1 MDLGAAVRFLYD
13 HNELILGVSLVL
25 FLILTVL
32 ILVRSVLE
40 GRAAAQQE
48 DAAPA
53 LDVDQL
59 NSALEQALSKALKQD
74 RPRPR
79 PIEGEEG
86 STDEDY
92 ADSELQ
98 AALEEKEAK
107 IEALLADLDVLKRQI
122 EASASAV
129 APAAQGGVAVSGGD
143 PAETEAMKKQLSD
156 LQAKLAEYELF
167 EEDISN
173 VSSLTEENARLK
185 AELDKLRAALET
197 AQTQVQS
204 AKTSVAEAAPLPT
217 PPQVPT
223 PPAAPA
229 PAPAAAF
236 QLDPADDVMR
246 EYAEA
251 MKGLQAEPER
261 VELPLNS
268 EPEVAAKPPPEIK
281 KEKSLITNE
290 EVAVDPQ
297 AAIEELM
304 RGGEAP
310 SDGEK
315 VDVGLDPA
323 AAALAELEAAAA
335 ESPPQLPSTDGFDLG
350 AFDTDKLLAEATE
363 LKVSADAA
371 DEPMGEMSFDTD
383 KLMAE
388 AGGMK
393 EAVTA
398 PTSAPAPPQAQ
409 PATTLAAKVA
419 PPAPASVSASA
430 SGPSAGSPS
439 TARDQTGADLLPQV
453 ELEDDLLGEFQDL
466 SPNTTDTKSKG

>member
-32 ILVRSVLE
+32 ILIRSVVE
-40 GRAAAQQE
+40 GRAASQEE

-86 STDEDY
+86 ATDEGY

-122 EASASAV
+122 EANAANL
-129 APAAQGGVAVSGGD
+129 APTAQGGVAVNGGD
-143 PAETEAMKKQLSD
+143 PAEAEAMKKQLSE

-204 AKTSVAEAAPLPT
+204 AKTSVAEAAPLPAAQAAT
-217 PPQVPT
+217 PPQAVT
-223 PPAAPA
+223 PP
-229 PAPAAAF
+229 AAF

-261 VELPLNS
+261 IELPL
-268 EPEVAAKPPPEIK
+268 EPEPVVAAKPPP
-281 KEKSLITNE
+281 T
-290 EVAVDPQ
+290 
-297 AAIEELM
+297 
-304 RGGEAP
+304 
-310 SDGEK
+310 
-315 VDVGLDPA
+315 
-323 AAALAELEAAAA
+323 
-335 ESPPQLPSTDGFDLG
+335 
-350 AFDTDKLLAEATE
+350 ATR
-363 LKVSADAA
+363 S
-371 DEPMGEMSFDTD
+371 
-383 KLMAE
+383 
-388 AGGMK
+388 
-393 EAVTA
+393 
-398 PTSAPAPPQAQ
+398 
-409 PATTLAAKVA
+409 
-419 PPAPASVSASA
+419 
-430 SGPSAGSPS
+430 
-439 TARDQTGADLLPQV
+439 R
-453 ELEDDLLGEFQDL
+453 
-466 SPNTTDTKSKG
+466 

>member
-13 HNELILGVSLVL
+13 QNELILGVSLVL

-32 ILVRSVLE
+32 ILIRSVLE
-40 GRAAAQQE
+40 GRAAAQE
-48 DAAPA
+48 ADATPA

-59 NSALEQALSKALKQD
+59 NSALEQALNKALKQD
-74 RPRPR
+74 RLRPR

-86 STDEDY
+86 ATDEAY
-92 ADSELQ
+92 VDSELQ

-107 IEALLADLDVLKRQI
+107 IEALLADIDVLKRQI
-122 EASASAV
+122 EASVANV

-143 PAETEAMKKQLSD
+143 PADAEEMKKRLAD

-173 VSSLTEENARLK
+173 VSNLTEENARLK
-185 AELDKLRAALET
+185 TELDKLRAALET

-204 AKTSVAEAAPLPT
+204 AKTSVAEAAP
-217 PPQVPT
+217 VPT
-223 PPAAPA
+223 PPPVVAVPAAAPA
-229 PAPAAAF
+229 AATAF

-261 VELPLNS
+261 VEVPLD
-268 EPEVAAKPPPEIK
+268 PDPIATAKPPPEIK

-297 AAIEELM
+297 AAIEEIM
-304 RGGEAP
+304 RAGEPP
-310 SDGEK
+310 SSLGEK

-363 LKVSADAA
+363 LKVSAEQA
-371 DEPMGEMSFDTD
+371 DEPIGEMSFDTD

-393 EAVTA
+393 EEVASPPA
-398 PTSAPAPPQAQ
+398 ATSPPPAPPSA
-409 PATTLAAKVA
+409 ATSAE
-419 PPAPASVSASA
+419 PAPVS
-430 SGPSAGSPS
+430 G
-439 TARDQTGADLLPQV
+439 TAAAHDQSGADQIPQV
-453 ELEDDLLGEFQDL
+453 ELEDDLLGEFQDI
-466 SPNTTDTKSKG
+466 SPNTNDTKSKG